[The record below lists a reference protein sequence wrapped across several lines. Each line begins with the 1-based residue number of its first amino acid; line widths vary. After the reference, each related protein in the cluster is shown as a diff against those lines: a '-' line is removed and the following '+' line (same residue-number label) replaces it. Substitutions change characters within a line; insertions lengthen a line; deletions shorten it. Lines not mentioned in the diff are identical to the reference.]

1 MSINV
6 ILGILLAGVLSNN
19 YAMLHFL
26 GGGTVLCNRRS
37 TVRSL
42 ILGLGTTLV
51 MVLCTLAIWP
61 INTYF
66 LGNAS
71 YLQIMAFM
79 IVLIVVVEVLHLVAG
94 KLFDGFCRADFV
106 HFAVNTAVLALCI
119 NNTSLA
125 YGEAIVTALGVGL
138 GFTVALMLY
147 SRLRDAVYDEEAI
160 PAAFRGLPV
169 SLLTAGMIV
178 LALMALNF

>member
-26 GGGTVLCNRRS
+26 GGGTVLCNRRG

-51 MVLCTLAIWP
+51 MVLCTLATWP
-61 INTYF
+61 INTYL

-79 IVLIVVVEVLHLVAG
+79 TPCSRMI
-94 KLFDGFCRADFV
+94 FV
-106 HFAVNTAVLALCI
+106 I
-119 NNTSLA
+119 
-125 YGEAIVTALGVGL
+125 
-138 GFTVALMLY
+138 
-147 SRLRDAVYDEEAI
+147 
-160 PAAFRGLPV
+160 
-169 SLLTAGMIV
+169 
-178 LALMALNF
+178 